1 MKNKF
6 LLPVVIA
13 MSAALWVGC
22 VNTVSGN
29 KTAGVPW
36 VTDRVQARYERS
48 LDQVFNAAKDVLIRN
63 GTIGSAGTL
72 FNQTNDVRVIEG
84 KVKQDNVWI
93 RVEAIDPRLTALTV
107 QTRTSKGGTDMPLA
121 HELDKEIAL
130 ELAR

>member
-6 LLPVVIA
+6 LWFVSLLTVSVVLA
-13 MSAALWVGC
+13 GC
-22 VNTVSGN
+22 INTVSGN

-36 VTDRVQARYERS
+36 LKDRVQARYERS
-48 LDQVFNAAKDVLIRN
+48 LDQVFNAARDVLTRN

-84 KVKQDNVWI
+84 KVKQNSVFVRI
-93 RVEAIDPRLTALTV
+93 EAVEPRLTHLTV
-107 QTRTSKGGTDMPLA
+107 QTRTSKGGTDMSLA